1 MPDLQLHHLDQT
13 RPHRRRKPAA
23 TQPIALALQNVSAHA
38 PDGTRLL
45 DDVSFRVDRGS
56 LIAVAGPTGA
66 GKTSLARALTGSLRV
81 DAGTVTLH
89 GRALGDELAHGRVA
103 YVPQQDTLH
112 TDLSLR
118 QALEH
123 SAVLR
128 LPTDNPTERAAQV
141 DNSLRELGLETHATT
156 MVRDLSV
163 GQRKRASIAAQLLGD
178 PDLVVLDEPTAGLDP
193 GYERVVLDAL
203 RSLSAGGRTIVM
215 VTHSLAAI
223 GSCDRVVFL
232 AAGGR
237 VAFVGPPSHVTQ
249 YFELSDPAEVFLAL
263 DADDAVRFDSADEVS
278 ITTEPTSTTTRVKT
292 PFLRQVG
299 MLVRRDAHMLRADR
313 RRLLLLALQ
322 APIVG
327 ALLLAVL
334 PVAALSVTDH
344 APNGRAL
351 MVVMFLVLSTMWP
364 GVTNAIR
371 EVVKERPITRLEVAS
386 GLSPRAYVASKVAF
400 LGAITM
406 VQSSLIAYVAT
417 GRQQI
422 TGDGVLVSMRLELVT
437 VAALIGLVACTL
449 GLALSSITKTP
460 DKALALLPTALVVQL
475 AFAGTWAETSHLPVL
490 RGLRSLMA
498 SRWGMEAM
506 AGSLRGDAT
515 QWRAAVVALL
525 TLVVGAVVVST
536 VFVGRATR
544 SLATRT
550 RAERPQLMS
559 RVTPHTAGAT
569 LAVLLSLGA
578 AATGAI
584 TLSSLG
590 HPMPATTHAAAA
602 ESKIVNTPTPTTA
615 AVAPVVT
622 PPTTPATT
630 PIVVAAP
637 KPVVRRTVTAVAP
650 AEEPAEEPAPDESA
664 TTPETTPTTAAPVT
678 TTPTTIKTSSTN
690 PWWAAYMN
698 TYGTGR

>member
-1 MPDLQLHHLDQT
+1 MPDSLLHHLDQT
-13 RPHRRRKPAA
+13 RPTRSRKPAV
-23 TQPIALALQNVSAHA
+23 TQPVALSLRHVTAHA

-45 DDVSFRVDRGS
+45 DDVSFDVARGS

-81 DAGTVTLH
+81 DAGTITLH
-89 GRALGDELAHGRVA
+89 GQALGNELAVGRVA

-128 LPTDNPTERAAQV
+128 LPTDTPEARSTQV
-141 DNSLRELGLETHATT
+141 DRSLNELGLTAHAST

-193 GYERVVLDAL
+193 GYERVVLDAVRAL
-203 RSLSAGGRTIVM
+203 AASGRTIVV

-237 VAFVGPPSHVTQ
+237 VAFAGPPSQVTQ
-249 YFELSDPAEVFLAL
+249 YFELTDPADVFLAL
-263 DADDAVRFDSADEVS
+263 DTHEATRFEPADEP
-278 ITTEPTSTTTRVKT
+278 IAATEPTETTGRAKA
-292 PFLRQVG
+292 PFLRQVA
-299 MLVRRDAHMLRADR
+299 MLVRRDVHMLRADR

-334 PVAALSVTDH
+334 PIGALSVTDH
-344 APNGRAL
+344 SPNSRAL
-351 MVVMFLVLSTMWP
+351 VVVMFLVLSTMWP

-371 EVVKERPITRLEVAS
+371 EVVKERAITRLEVAS
-386 GLSPRAYVASKVAF
+386 GLSPRAYVASKVLL

-406 VQSSLIAYVAT
+406 TQSSLIAYVAT
-417 GRQQI
+417 GRQHI
-422 TGDGVLVSMRLELVT
+422 VGDGVLLPMRFELVAA
-437 VAALIGLVACTL
+437 AALVGLVACTL
-449 GLALSSITKTP
+449 GLAFSAITTTP

-475 AFAGTWAETSHLPVL
+475 AFAGTWAETSHLPLL
-490 RGLRSLMA
+490 RGLRSLMG

-506 AGSLRGDAT
+506 AGTLRGDAT
-515 QWRAAVVALL
+515 QWRAAIVALSAL
-525 TLVVGAVVVST
+525 IVGAIIVTV

-544 SLATRT
+544 SLAART
-550 RAERPQLMS
+550 HAERTQLIS

-569 LAVLLSLGA
+569 LAVLLSIGA
-578 AATGAI
+578 AATGAV

-590 HPMPATTHAAAA
+590 HPAPAATHAAAVA
-602 ESKIVNTPTPTTA
+602 KAVAGPTPTTA
-615 AVAPVVT
+615 VAAAPVI
-622 PPTTPATT
+622 TPATT
-630 PIVVAAP
+630 PVTAAAVVAAP
-637 KPVVRRTVTAVAP
+637 KPVVRRTVTTAPP
-650 AEEPAEEPAPDESA
+650 AEAQPEEPVSDGSA
-664 TTPETTPTTAAPVT
+664 TTPDTTPTTAAPVT
-678 TTPTTIKTSSTN
+678 TTPTTVKPASTN
-690 PWWAAYMN
+690 AWWTAYMN
-698 TYGTGR
+698 SYGGGR